1 ALDLDALT
9 RQFLRHVAHGLGADT
24 AGVWL
29 LEEDRQWMTPFAGY
43 HVPAESLAA
52 LRDVRIRLDDDA
64 FFGEAARRRQSMI
77 STDATHDLR
86 IAEAVRRA
94 APTRTLL
101 FVPILAQEQMIG
113 GFVAG
118 WWDAARDLSEAEMRL
133 MEAVASQAGVA
144 LQNARL
150 FRDNQRR
157 VQELSVLH
165 ELSQTVTGQLDQSG
179 LLDTVYQQI
188 ARVLEVRSMAVVLL
202 DEEHDRL
209 RVVLR
214 VRDGRRCDDEEPH
227 FYPRDAAGLSG
238 TVFETGRAVR
248 TTDYAADCARHGVAP
263 LAAAIGMPYCLIV
276 PMTAGDR
283 VLGVLSLRSPDRP
296 FTDAD
301 ERLIANIAQ
310 LAALMLR
317 SARLY
322 EERSRAFGELASA
335 QDQLVRTEKLRAL
348 GEMASGVAHD
358 FNNVLASILGRA
370 QLLLERIQDV
380 KLRRWLQVIERAA
393 MDGARTVRRLQDFTG
408 IRRDQPAVAVDLNQV
423 VQQVLEATESM
434 WRQDARRR
442 GVEIEVL
449 TDLAERLPQIAG
461 DPAELREAFTN
472 LVLNAVDAMPKGGQ
486 LTLRTSVPDGQ
497 VMVEVIDTGTGIP
510 EPIRQKIFDPFFTT
524 KGPKG
529 TGLGLSMAYGILA
542 RHSGRITVESEEGR
556 GTTFRLSFPP
566 SDQVPEVAAE
576 PTPAAASTVSLRC
589 LVVDDEEE
597 VAEVVAD
604 ILTTAGHVAVIA
616 ASGQAAVDLFSA
628 DPFDL
633 VFTDLAMPGM
643 TGWQV
648 ARAVKA
654 KAPEVAVV
662 MMSGFGVEVEPA
674 ELRNNGVDLVLS
686 KPLQIK
692 DVLRAVAT
700 IQRADRGRGE
710 AEAR

>member
-1 ALDLDALT
+1 
-9 RQFLRHVAHGLGADT
+9 
-24 AGVWL
+24 
-29 LEEDRQWMTPFAGY
+29 
-43 HVPAESLAA
+43 
-52 LRDVRIRLDDDA
+52 
-64 FFGEAARRRQSMI
+64 
-77 STDATHDLR
+77 
-86 IAEAVRRA
+86 
-94 APTRTLL
+94 
-101 FVPILAQEQMIG
+101 
-113 GFVAG
+113 
-118 WWDAARDLSEAEMRL
+118 
-133 MEAVASQAGVA
+133 
-144 LQNARL
+144 
-150 FRDNQRR
+150 
-157 VQELSVLH
+157 
-165 ELSQTVTGQLDQSG
+165 
-179 LLDTVYQQI
+179 
-188 ARVLEVRSMAVVLL
+188 MAVVLL

-238 TVFETGRAVR
+238 TVFETGRPVR

-263 LAAAIGMPYCLIV
+263 LVAAIGMPYCLIV

-296 FTDAD
+296 FTEAD

-423 VQQVLEATESM
+423 VQEVLEATEST

-449 TDLAERLPQIAG
+449 TDLADRLPQIAG

-497 VMVEVIDTGTGIP
+497 VMIEVIDTGTGIP

-566 SDQVPEVAAE
+566 SDQVAAVAAE